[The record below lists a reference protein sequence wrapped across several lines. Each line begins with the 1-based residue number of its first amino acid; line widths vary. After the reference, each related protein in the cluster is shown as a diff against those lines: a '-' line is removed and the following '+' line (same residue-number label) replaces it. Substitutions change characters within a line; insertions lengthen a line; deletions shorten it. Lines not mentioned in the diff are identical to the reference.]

1 MPPLEPNDII
11 VCPGIPC
18 LVLQTDFLRI
28 ATKQAMSETLF
39 CVNVELRG
47 SASGPLLIERDGE
60 RTTTETFDW
69 DFEWSGRIAIELL
82 SDKVRDIIAF
92 GPNPA
97 IVQPVTRWTIDGQ
110 SIEVMGLAFVM
121 PVVAW
126 LQRSSFLGRDVRVPI
141 PTWRSLRE

>member
-1 MPPLEPNDII
+1 MPPLEQNDII

-69 DFEWSGRIAIELL
+69 DFESSGRIAIELL
-82 SDKVRDIIAF
+82 SDEIPDIIGF
-92 GPNPA
+92 GPNPD
-97 IVQPVTRWTIDGQ
+97 IVQPVTKWTINGETV
-110 SIEVMGLAFVM
+110 EVMGLAYVM
-121 PVVAW
+121 PLVAF
-126 LQRSSFLGRDVRVPI
+126 LQRSECLGRHIRFLCPSWQVP
-141 PTWRSLRE
+141 SE